1 MLKNLKSLFIIEED
15 SSSRQ
20 AKAEEITTGPEKSG
34 AVKTA
39 TNPSTP
45 ARAQQPVKGAA
56 TNKFREIL
64 FRAIEE
70 NNLEGFDY
78 LEFRNS
84 LISLQKMQMDEKT
97 RFQSAAAMAQTMGV
111 KTEEILQTAD
121 HYLNVLKLEENKFQ
135 EALANQRVK
144 QIGSKE
150 EELKQLEAVVKQK
163 SAQIQQLQKEITAS
177 QQKATALE
185 SEIEAAVVKVEQTSA
200 DFEASYESVA
210 NQIMEDVN
218 KIKTYLQNKSQ

>member
-20 AKAEEITTGPEKSG
+20 AKAKEIKADPDKSQ
-34 AVKTA
+34 AVKTTA
-39 TNPSTP
+39 NSSTP
-45 ARAQQPVKGAA
+45 ARDQQPVKGAA

-84 LISLQKMQMDEKT
+84 LQSLQKMQMDERT

-111 KTEEILQTAD
+111 KTEEILKTAD

-150 EELKQLEAVVKQK
+150 EELKQLEALVKQK

-177 QQKATALE
+177 QQKATGLE
-185 SEIEAAVVKVEQTSA
+185 SEIEAAVIKVKQTSA
-200 DFEASYESVA
+200 DFQASYESVA
-210 NQIMEDVN
+210 NQITEDVN
-218 KIKTYLQNKSQ
+218 KIKK